1 MSSDRHNIVG
11 GNPHVTIVHPWDPWK
26 QGIGGFDTFLD
37 GFLRYA
43 PSDWVIELIGTTG
56 APGER
61 PVGEWSSLDFEGRQ
75 VVFFPALVDTKPNL
89 VGRLPLSLR
98 FAWAVRRLHPKVS
111 GRVVS
116 FHRFESRLGVHL
128 KPEEQPRI
136 FYLHNHPGEVRSQ
149 YSGER
154 WKWLAPIFRWL
165 LVAMLRRAS
174 LVVAVDPRTPAWL
187 RQRVPELDGRVL
199 WQRQWADPALFSLPD
214 PGNRLA
220 LREGFRRKL
229 SLDPGLQLLVFVGR
243 FERQKDPM
251 LLLRIFQRALA
262 TLGPIGLILVGEGRL
277 RGQMDRVIEK
287 SGLEPWV
294 RFIPP
299 LERSQLSEVY
309 QAVDA
314 AVCTSGFEAGPR
326 IVFEAMACGIPVVSF
341 DVGQVA
347 SVIDQ
352 NDNIG
357 VLVSNRTEADF
368 VDGLARV
375 LSRPLD
381 AERAS
386 RVAEK
391 VAALTPQEALRP
403 ILAAYAALAAG
414 VSPGWKPD
422 VFQAK
427 DVGRS

>member
-1 MSSDRHNIVG
+1 MSSDRRTVVG
-11 GNPHVTIVHPWDPWK
+11 GNAHVTIVHPWDPWR

-56 APGER
+56 SPDER
-61 PVGEWSSLDFEGRQ
+61 PVGEWSNLSFDGRQ
-75 VVFFPALVDTKPNL
+75 VAFFPALVDTNPNL
-89 VGRLPLSLR
+89 VRRLPLSLR
-98 FAWAVRRLHPKVS
+98 FAWAVHRLHPKVS
-111 GRVVS
+111 GRVVT

-128 KPEEQPRI
+128 KPGEQRQV

-149 YSGER
+149 YSAER
-154 WKWLAPIFRWL
+154 WRWLAPIFRWL

-174 LVVAVDPRTPAWL
+174 LMVAVDPRTPAWV

-214 PGNRLA
+214 PGNRQA
-220 LREGFRRKL
+220 LRERFRRKL
-229 SLDPGLQLLVFVGR
+229 SFDPGLRLLIFVGR

-251 LLLRIFQRALA
+251 LLLHIFEQARA

-277 RGQMDRVIEK
+277 RRQMNSVIEK
-287 SGLEPWV
+287 SGLGPWV

-299 LERSQLSEVY
+299 LERGQLMEVY
-309 QAVDA
+309 QAADA

-326 IVFEAMACGIPVVSF
+326 IVFEAMACGVPVVSF

-352 NDNIG
+352 NEDIG
-357 VLVSNRTEADF
+357 VLVTNRTEADF
-368 VDGLARV
+368 VDGLVRV
-375 LSRPLD
+375 LSQPLD

-391 VAALTPQEALRP
+391 VAALTPQAALRP
-403 ILAAYAALAAG
+403 ILSAYSALTSG
-414 VSPGWKPD
+414 GIPGQDPD
-422 VFQAK
+422 AFQARTS
-427 DVGRS
+427 GSH